1 MNLESRY
8 LEALGGVV
16 SFRFPVGRLA
26 LTTVRDDVYG
36 TLFFS
41 PR

>member
-8 LEALGGVV
+8 LQALGGVI
-16 SFRFPVGRLA
+16 SFRFIGGHLA
-26 LTTVRDDVYG
+26 LTTVRDDVYD
-36 TLFFS
+36 TLLFS